1 MKWYVN
7 LLISIIVFFIGTGI
21 AYLTGSY
28 IVLNAVILA
37 FLIQWV
43 AYIPAYTFQ
52 TEKFYDLTGTLTY
65 LTVVW
70 FTYILSG
77 GGSSGIAGNFILA
90 SLITIW
96 AVRLGSFL
104 FLRIH
109 KAGEDKR
116 FRTIKPSAS
125 QFFMTWTLQGFWVSI
140 CSMCALTAM
149 SSEMG
154 VATIWYSGNLGE
166 ISVNI
171 FFCIGV
177 VLFLIGF
184 SIEIIADNQK
194 NTFRSLEENKDKFIT
209 TGLWAKSRHPNYFGE
224 IMLWTGIALI
234 ALPSLSG
241 AQYLTLISPVFTY
254 ILLVHISGVRM
265 LEDMGNKKWGHLEEY
280 KDYKDKTPRI
290 IPRF

>member
-65 LTVVW
+65 LSVVW
-70 FTYILSG
+70 FTYMLSYPVG
-77 GGSSGIAGNFILA
+77 DLKIGNLILA
-90 SLITIW
+90 LLISIW

-116 FRTIKPSAS
+116 FRKIKPSAS

-140 CSMCALTAM
+140 CSMCALTAI
-149 SSEMG
+149 SSE
-154 VATIWYSGNLGE
+154 
-166 ISVNI
+166 
-171 FFCIGV
+171 IGV
-177 VLFLIGF
+177 ITNVFFYIGFVLFLIGF
-184 SIEIIADNQK
+184 SIEIIADSQK
-194 NTFRSLEENKDKFIT
+194 NTFRSHEENKDKFIT

-241 AQYLTLISPVFTY
+241 AQYLTLISPLFTY

-290 IPRF
+290 IPKF

>member
-7 LLISIIVFFIGTGI
+7 LLISIIVFFVGTGI

-70 FTYILSG
+70 FTYMLSN
-77 GGSSGIAGNFILA
+77 SAAEPKIGNLILA
-90 SLITIW
+90 SLISIW

-140 CSMCALTAM
+140 CSMCALTAI
-149 SSEMG
+149 SSEVG
-154 VATIWYSGNLGE
+154 VI
-166 ISVNI
+166 INI
-171 FFCIGV
+171 FFYIGV
-177 VLFLIGF
+177 ALFLIGF
-184 SIEIIADNQK
+184 SIEIVADNQK

-209 TGLWAKSRHPNYFGE
+209 SGLWAKSRHPNYFGE
-224 IMLWTGIALI
+224 IMLWTAIALI
-234 ALPSLSG
+234 ALPSLGG
-241 AQYLTLISPVFTY
+241 AQYLTLISPIFTY

-265 LEDMGNKKWGHLEEY
+265 LEDMGNKKWGHLQEY
-280 KDYKDKTPRI
+280 RDYKDKTPRI
-290 IPRF
+290 IPKF